1 MKADPKSHENAQ
13 VVDALQRTKDLL
25 AGPQKRG
32 ENLAKVEE
40 AHSFTAS
47 GIGCEAWDEVAARWT
62 ITGALAKF
70 CMAPIPWTALPCER
84 PLPGASHLA
93 TLPPGLRSELIFDSA
108 FRYLFAAAILQAPQT
123 VNGVNNR
130 GWDAV
135 RDLIELA
142 IILAEHEASIMP
154 MLILPNG
161 RVPSPELR
169 TRLEQ
174 ILKTSAAGAQVPS

>member
-1 MKADPKSHENAQ
+1 VSVDPKSHPNAEL
-13 VVDALQRTKDLL
+13 VELLRRTRDLL
-25 AGPQKRG
+25 GGPQKRG

-47 GIGCEAWDEVAARWT
+47 GIGCEAWDETAARWT

-70 CMAPIPWTALPCER
+70 SLIPIPWAKTPI
-84 PLPGASHLA
+84 
-93 TLPPGLRSELIFDSA
+93 PGLRNEALFDGA
-108 FRYLFAAAILQAPQT
+108 FRYLFGAAILEAPQT

-142 IILAEHEASIMP
+142 IMLAEHETFIAP
-154 MLILPNG
+154 ALILPQG
-161 RVPSPELR
+161 KTPSPELR
-169 TRLEQ
+169 KRLER
-174 ILKTSAAGAQVPS
+174 ILEVTGANRLQVPS

>member
-1 MKADPKSHENAQ
+1 MSTDPKSHPNAE
-13 VVDALQRTKDLL
+13 VVELLRRTMDLL

-47 GIGCEAWDEVAARWT
+47 GIGCEAWDETAARWT
-62 ITGALAKF
+62 ITGALA
-70 CMAPIPWTALPCER
+70 CLAMAPLSWAETGLPVKVSAGINLSALRNEV
-84 PLPGASHLA
+84 L
-93 TLPPGLRSELIFDSA
+93 FDDA

-135 RDLIELA
+135 RELIDLA
-142 IILAEHEASIMP
+142 ILLAEHEASVLP
-154 MLILPNG
+154 LLMLPQNTH
-161 RVPSPELR
+161 PSPELR
-169 TRLEQ
+169 KRLEQ
-174 ILKTSAAGAQVPS
+174 IQQARGASNLQVPS